1 MLVRLRSGDI
11 EQHEDL
17 LRKLIHQLIT
27 EEARLTSRSS
37 RLPFVPVAYL
47 IAAEQ
52 CVSCVHCERR
62 FKQADGTRRADLRA
76 S

>member
-27 EEARLTSRSS
+27 EEA
-37 RLPFVPVAYL
+37 
-47 IAAEQ
+47 Q
-52 CVSCVHCERR
+52 
-62 FKQADGTRRADLRA
+62 D
-76 S
+76 